1 MWLWLLGLPIVC
13 AGDAV
18 DLLKEYVRIPTGHPN
33 PNYAPV
39 AAFIQKLGVL
49 GGFTYS
55 SATLEPGK
63 PVFDL
68 TLNGTNPALASV
80 MINSHMDVVPAV
92 AQPWTHDPFGAEEVD
107 GKIFGR
113 GTQDCKV
120 LGIQTWEALRRLAA
134 NFSFERTVHLTFVPD
149 EEVGGDG
156 MEAFVQTPEF
166 RALNIGFEL
175 DDGEPGMNDWWTL
188 YYGEKRNWW
197 VNITLAG
204 MGGHGSIPFQ
214 DSSTAKLEAVLSRLE
229 VFRQEEIDKLQNPNV
244 TLGDIVTVNPDILL
258 GSTAYNVV
266 PYWAT
271 IGVDIRIPPD
281 FDLSLLPKIIDGW
294 LVGVPNASWALNS
307 SSNVTSITS
316 LENNPWYDAFQSAAS
331 SIKKVLKTQIFPAAT
346 DARYI
351 RALNPSVPA
360 FGFSALTPL
369 PLLIHSAD
377 EYVTRD
383 VFWAGVSSY
392 QTLIPFLANRPK

>member
-1 MWLWLLGLPIVC
+1 LLGLATFC

-39 AAFIQKLGVL
+39 ADFIKKLGTL
-49 GGFTYS
+49 GGFSFS
-55 SATLEPGK
+55 SVTLQPGK
-63 PVFDL
+63 PVFVL
-68 TLNGTNPALASV
+68 TLNGTNPDLASI
-80 MINSHMDVVPAV
+80 MINSHMDVVPV
-92 AQPWTHDPFGAEEVD
+92 VGQPWTHDPFGAEEVD

-120 LGIQTWEALRRLAA
+120 LGIQTWEALRLLAL
-134 NFSFERTVHLTFVPD
+134 NVSFERTIHLTFVPD

-156 MEAFVQTPEF
+156 MEGFVQTPEF
-166 RALNIGFEL
+166 RALNVGFEL
-175 DDGEPGMNDWWTL
+175 DEGEPSLSDAWIL

-204 MGGHGSIPFQ
+204 TGGHGSIPFQ
-214 DSSTAKLEAVLSRLE
+214 DSATSKLEEVLSRLE
-229 VFRQEEIDKLQNPNV
+229 IFRQEEIDKLQNPNI

-258 GSTAYNVV
+258 GSPAYNVV

-271 IGVDIRIPPD
+271 IGVDIRIPPA
-281 FDLSLLPKIIDGW
+281 FDLALLQKIIDGW
-294 LVGVPNASWALNS
+294 LISVPNASWSLNS
-307 SSNVTSITS
+307 SSNVTSITPLAS
-316 LENNPWYDAFQSAAS
+316 NPWYDAFQSAAV
-331 SIKKVLKTQIFPAAT
+331 SIKKELKTQIFPAAT

-351 RALNPSVPA
+351 RALNPAVPA
-360 FGFSALTPL
+360 FGFSPLTPL

-377 EYVTRD
+377 EYITRD